1 MINFKFFLLAFVM
14 MIGSPAWAEW
24 AKVSSSNGTDFYID
38 FASVK
43 AEGTKRT
50 TWQLTNYSTPQ
61 SLVDVYY
68 LSSRARVEFDCK
80 EEKSRL
86 LTITVFSMRNAD
98 GKPLITVDE
107 PTKWSDIAPYT
118 TARGI
123 LNTVCKLTAR

>member
-1 MINFKFFLLAFVM
+1 MKYLLLLVILIA
-14 MIGSPAWAEW
+14 STAWAGW
-24 AKVSSSNGTDFYID
+24 TKVNSSNGTDFYID
-38 FASVK
+38 VSSVK
-43 AEGTKRT
+43 AEGAKRT

-61 SLVDVYY
+61 SLVDDYY

-98 GKPLITVDE
+98 GKPLLTSDE

-123 LNTVCKLTAR
+123 LNAVCKLTAR

>member
-1 MINFKFFLLAFVM
+1 MKYLLVLVM
-14 MIGSPAWAEW
+14 LITAPAQAGWT
-24 AKVSSSNGTDFYID
+24 KVNSSNGTDFYID
-38 FASVK
+38 FATVK

-68 LSSRARVEFDCK
+68 LSSSARVEFDCK

-98 GKPLITVDE
+98 GKPLLTVDE